1 MKGLFSGESGI
12 GKALTKIGELVVLS
26 ILWFFT
32 SLPVVTIGVSTT
44 ALYYAMVKSV
54 RMDRGYFFKEY
65 FKAWKDNFLRSTGI
79 MIFFFICLLGLWTA
93 LQMMGIQ
100 LNDIS
105 VEAIRQAKLDNKGAV
120 LGMYFVSAG
129 ILILLGGLFC
139 YVFPLVSR
147 FDQSAVKSLV
157 MAFVMTIRFFYY
169 SISVLVILVAL
180 VYMVIRLPLGI
191 MFAPGLWAFLSSFLL
206 EKAFRKYTPEPD
218 PDSDVDAWWM
228 RL

>member
-79 MIFFFICLLGLWTA
+79 MIFFFICRNLLLCCIIFPGAPIRRPAMPRPPA
-93 LQMMGIQ
+93 LSMQ
-100 LNDIS
+100 N
-105 VEAIRQAKLDNKGAV
+105 AV
-120 LGMYFVSAG
+120 
-129 ILILLGGLFC
+129 
-139 YVFPLVSR
+139 
-147 FDQSAVKSLV
+147 
-157 MAFVMTIRFFYY
+157 T
-169 SISVLVILVAL
+169 
-180 VYMVIRLPLGI
+180 
-191 MFAPGLWAFLSSFLL
+191 
-206 EKAFRKYTPEPD
+206 T
-218 PDSDVDAWWM
+218 
-228 RL
+228 

>member
-79 MIFFFICLLGLWTA
+79 MIFFFI
-93 LQMMGIQ
+93 
-100 LNDIS
+100 
-105 VEAIRQAKLDNKGAV
+105 
-120 LGMYFVSAG
+120 
-129 ILILLGGLFC
+129 
-139 YVFPLVSR
+139 
-147 FDQSAVKSLV
+147 
-157 MAFVMTIRFFYY
+157 
-169 SISVLVILVAL
+169 
-180 VYMVIRLPLGI
+180 
-191 MFAPGLWAFLSSFLL
+191 FLL
-206 EKAFRKYTPEPD
+206 FPSQNGNRQKRKNRQNAFQQYRITIFRCLFPFCRH
-218 PDSDVDAWWM
+218 S
-228 RL
+228 